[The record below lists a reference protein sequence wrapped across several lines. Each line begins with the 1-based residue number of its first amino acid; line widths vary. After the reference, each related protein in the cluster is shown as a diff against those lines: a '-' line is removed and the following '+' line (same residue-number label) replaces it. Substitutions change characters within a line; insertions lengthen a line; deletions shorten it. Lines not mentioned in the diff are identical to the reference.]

1 MFIQTIAQS
10 AIARAR
16 KLRSSWARP
25 TLDGENEKS
34 GFGGFAI
41 LLIVFLLILFVGLK

>member
-16 KLRSSWARP
+16 KLRLSWARP
-25 TLDGENEKS
+25 KVNGDNEKS
-34 GFGGFAI
+34 GFGGLAI
-41 LLIVFLLILFVGLK
+41 LLIVFLLILFIGLK